1 MALID
6 THAHLNDPQLL
17 SDIPEL
23 IARAKKAAVTQVV
36 AVGICL
42 PSSRECVRISEEH
55 REIHAAV
62 GIHPNSAAAAS
73 LEDWNQI
80 VDLAGHPRV
89 VAIGETGLDLYRD
102 HTPLNIQRDYFIKH
116 ITLSQQLRIPFIVH
130 CRNAES
136 EVLACLKEAG
146 ESAPLQGVLHS
157 FTGTRKTAE
166 LAIQLGMYISFAGM
180 LTFKNAE
187 DLRSVARNVPLDR
200 IMVETDSPYLAPVPV
215 RGRCNEPSYV
225 THTASCLADLH
236 GCSLEQISNITTDNA
251 HALFTRINPS

>member
-1 MALID
+1 
-6 THAHLNDPQLL
+6 
-17 SDIPEL
+17 
-23 IARAKKAAVTQVV
+23 
-36 AVGICL
+36 
-42 PSSRECVRISEEH
+42 RECVRISEEH

>member
-180 LTFKNAE
+180 ITFKNAE